1 MRISDWSS
9 DVCSSDLDGHAWLVA
24 TAKSSHS
31 LVVFDADTGERLRS
45 VGGKGDRPGEFL
57 RPNGIAIYGNHVFVA
72 ERDNHRV
79 QVLLLPDFTP
89 LGTFGTDQLRSP
101 YGLWIHESAP
111 GEYEVYVTDSFME
124 GEQYDV
130 VPPLD
135 QLDRRVRRYRVTFAD
150 PMHFLVRDEGSFGDT
165 SEAAALRIV
174 ESIAG
179 DPDRQRL
186 LVADEYTS
194 DEGGRH
200 PSNLREYRSEEHTS
214 ELQ

>member
-1 MRISDWSS
+1 MVQVKYVTCEVKDLFFFFKQKTAYEMRISDWSS
-9 DVCSSDLDGHAWLVA
+9 DVCSSDLTWPTEDGHAWLVA

-31 LVVFDADTGERLRS
+31 LVVVDADTGERLRS

-124 GEQYDV
+124 GAKTGV
-130 VPPLD
+130 VPRLD
-135 QLDRRVRRYRVTFAD
+135 RLDRRARR
-150 PMHFLVRDEGSFGDT
+150 
-165 SEAAALRIV
+165 
-174 ESIAG
+174 
-179 DPDRQRL
+179 
-186 LVADEYTS
+186 
-194 DEGGRH
+194 
-200 PSNLREYRSEEHTS
+200 NRSEEHTS
-214 ELQ
+214 EVQSLMRNS